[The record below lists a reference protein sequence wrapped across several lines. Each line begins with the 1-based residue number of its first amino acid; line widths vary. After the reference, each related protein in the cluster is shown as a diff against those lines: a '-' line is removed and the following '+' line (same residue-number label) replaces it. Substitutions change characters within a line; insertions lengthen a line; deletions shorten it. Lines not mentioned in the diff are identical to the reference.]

1 METLELP
8 SASEPWLFCS
18 VPKIPGSA
26 VWVDGGSFAELENV
40 GGRAGSRRGAVDGF
54 GFGLAELDSHCLIH
68 EKSSHVRMSN
78 RMEIGKGYIQ
88 LLETLHRDASGP
100 CQNLGNR
107 SAGF

>member
-1 METLELP
+1 M
-8 SASEPWLFCS
+8 
-18 VPKIPGSA
+18 PKIPGSA

-100 CQNLGNR
+100 SQNLGNR